1 VSEKPKRFVRMFK
14 PRFAPLVK
22 SGKKRQTMRPTPK
35 QMPRSGDII
44 DCREWSGKPY
54 RSKQNKLV
62 ESTITNVRMARLS
75 PTARFFLDNIEIDKA
90 DDLRA
95 FARADGFSD
104 WWELLEWFMETHG
117 LPFDGILILWQ

>member
-1 VSEKPKRFVRMFK
+1 MSEKPKRFVRMFK